1 MGIQNFPDSASASG
15 TGAGTL
21 VYTFIPETNAE
32 YVTPLLTDD
41 AVYGLTVTGSDPS
54 RSSGI
59 SIEIYTDNLTIPKE
73 TLTVF
78 SESTTYYPKPI
89 TKIKIINGSYTSS
102 ANTVTTT
109 GGRYEFNG
117 TGNFSVLQVRKFP
130 KTTPDRTTN
139 DNNQLGD
146 IQVHVER
153 HGDWSTT
160 GLMVTG
166 GALQNGEDGYG
177 WVSPRRWVGWAYN
190 WNYSG
195 VYRIGRNN
203 EVGISGPATNA
214 TLHGSTSNVRTFQFK
229 SLTSQTWTNLTP
241 IPDEIQFYNTGD
253 TGNNPNAL
261 TQALIYD
268 TELVTYVMMR
278 KRWTPIADQ
287 TLSNGQIGRFNQ
299 MFYKYTK
306 STNLWTLIQAYN
318 VTTWGDPSHTQ
329 AAKMFFIASDSQG
342 VSYLYPWQME
352 RTSNTF
358 FRYNLASGDRS
369 QVTDST
375 VAWHEGTFVNGYFF
389 VSPTLGIG
397 NVDGSGSDYQVYN
410 PLTNAWSSVA
420 PPSRSATN
428 GTSEPSTWF
437 RGGTV
442 FRYGPTQVGVIGRRT
457 YTSNNTTPANS
468 DRFMGPR
475 FYVYDFSQGV
485 GANWIDKT
493 SDLGNWYPHIMR
505 PSNSTPDS
513 RFVYQP
519 NVPDWD
525 GRFLLINYNESGWR
539 SRGNYDYV
547 NTKKPKQVTLL
558 GQTGHTRGE
567 MSVGQYSVMAF
578 GSLRT
583 VESSPFVYQTP
594 GGLDFGG
601 ETWQG
606 YNTWGWEL
614 VYVDGRVN
622 YGPRHF
628 CPQNVIYNPLRGIY
642 YASGWEYVRSRF
654 VSTSSTTQWM
664 RTSYIIDEKTG
675 TYTAQ
680 NPDFYDTSGDRAS
693 IEVYSAGLAYND
705 VVHFKRDYDSDAWY
719 TSNMIGYNSEGATYR
734 NRAFTDY
741 NWHPHIPGTNS
752 QRTGTGLSMPADQRT
767 FQVVAWGKGPRNI
780 YGIPEGTLFWDGSR
794 LWMYALK
801 DVQAPF
807 SGSTAARSTS
817 NGVGRQT
824 GWRVI
829 YSTPSVASRTTH
841 TYYGSSHVWRDEN
854 YAICLNSTME
864 TYYVFDLNNLY
875 TTEPRIISSHL
886 PMESME
892 APSNNAAQSATI
904 GNNNNRWITN
914 KANVGGVEIIYGH
927 TDYTG
932 YRSWYNDN
940 IYLVR
945 DYSGPATLGND
956 KN

>member
-1 MGIQNFPDSASASG
+1 MGILNYPDSSSASG
-15 TGAGTL
+15 TGAGAL
-21 VYTFIPETNAE
+21 VYTFVPETNAE
-32 YVTPLLTDD
+32 YVTPLLTDN
-41 AVYGLTVTGSDPS
+41 AVYGLTVTGSDPT
-54 RSSGI
+54 RTAGI
-59 SIEIYTDNLTIPKE
+59 SLEIYTDNLIVPKE
-73 TLTVF
+73 TITVF
-78 SESTTYYPKPI
+78 ADSTTYYPKPI
-89 TKIKIINGSYTSS
+89 TKIKILNGSYTSE
-102 ANTVTTT
+102 ANTSSTT
-109 GGRYEFNG
+109 GGRYELNG
-117 TGNFSVLQVRKFP
+117 IGNYSVLQVRKFP
-130 KTTPDRTTN
+130 KTAPERTSN
-139 DNNQLGD
+139 DYNTLGD
-146 IQVHVER
+146 IYVHVEK
-153 HGDWSTT
+153 HGDWSSS
-160 GLMVTG
+160 GILQSG
-166 GALQNGEDGYG
+166 GALSNGEDGYG
-177 WVSPRRWVGWAYN
+177 WQSARKWVGWSFN
-190 WNYSG
+190 WNYTG

-203 EVGISGPATNA
+203 EVGASGPATNA
-214 TLHGSTSNVRTFQFK
+214 PLHGSTSNVKTFQYK
-229 SLTSQTWTNLTP
+229 ALTSQTWTNLTP

-253 TGNNPNAL
+253 TSNNPNAL

-278 KRWTPIADQ
+278 KRWLPIADQ

-306 STNLWTLIQAYN
+306 ATNTWTLIQAYN
-318 VTTWGDPSHTQ
+318 VTTWGDPTHTQ
-329 AAKMFFIASDSQG
+329 AAKMFFIASDSSGNQ
-342 VSYLYPWQME
+342 YLFPWQME

-358 FRYNLASGDRS
+358 WRYNLANGDRS
-369 QVTDST
+369 QATDST
-375 VAWHEGTFVNGYFF
+375 VGWNEGTFVNGYFF

-397 NVDGSGSDYQVYN
+397 NTDGSGTDYQVYN

-420 PPSRSATN
+420 PPARSATN

-442 FRYGPTQVGVIGRRT
+442 FRYGATQVGVIGRRT
-457 YTSNNTTPANS
+457 YTTNNSTPANN
-468 DRFMGPR
+468 DRYMGAR

-505 PSNSTPDS
+505 PSNSTPDG

-519 NVPDWD
+519 TTSDWD

-558 GQTGHTRGE
+558 GQTGQARGE
-567 MSVGQYSVMAF
+567 MSVGAYSVMAF
-578 GSLRT
+578 GTIRT
-583 VESSPFVYQTP
+583 VETSPAVYQTP
-594 GGLDFGG
+594 GGVDFGG
-601 ETWQG
+601 ESWQG
-606 YNTWGWEL
+606 YNSWGWEL
-614 VYVDGRVN
+614 VYVDGTVK

-628 CPQNVIYNPLRGIY
+628 CPQNVIYNPLRNVY
-642 YASGWEYVRSRF
+642 YASGWEYARSRY
-654 VSTSSTTQWM
+654 VSTSSGNQWM

-675 TYTAQ
+675 NWTQQ
-680 NPDFYDTSGDRAS
+680 NPDFYDTSGDRAW
-693 IEVYSAGLAYND
+693 IEIYSAGLAYND
-705 VVHFKRDYDSDAWY
+705 VVHFNRPYDTDAWY
-719 TSNMIGYNSEGATYR
+719 TTNMIGYNSEGSTYR

-741 NWHPHIPGTNS
+741 AWHPHIPGTNTS
-752 QRTGTGLSMPADQRT
+752 RTAQGLSAASDQRT
-767 FQVVAWGKGPRNI
+767 NQVVQWGKGPRNI

-807 SGSTAARSTS
+807 SGSVTARST
-817 NGVGRQT
+817 NNAVGRQT

-829 YSTPSVASRTTH
+829 YTTPSVGARTTH

-854 YAICLNSTME
+854 WAICLNSTME

-875 TTEPRIISSHL
+875 TTEPKIIPSHL
-886 PMESME
+886 PIESAE
-892 APSNNAAQSATI
+892 APSNSAGNSATI

-914 KANVGGVEIIYGH
+914 KANVGGIEIIYGH
-927 TDYTG
+927 VDYTG

-945 DYSGPATLGND
+945 DYSGPSTLGLD